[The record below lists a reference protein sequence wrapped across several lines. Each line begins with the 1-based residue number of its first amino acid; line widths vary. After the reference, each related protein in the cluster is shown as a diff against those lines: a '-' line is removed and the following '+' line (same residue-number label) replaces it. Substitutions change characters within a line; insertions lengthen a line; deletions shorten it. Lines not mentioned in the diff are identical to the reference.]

1 MTSTVPGTGWPRRQ
15 PRIGHPPAEHHL
27 ALGPDTVH
35 WGFLDR
41 SLRPAIVVDS
51 GATVSMDTVTHHA
64 GYAPDLMLDEELAEL
79 FATVTDRGP
88 GPHLLSGPI
97 AVAGARPGDVV
108 QIDVLGLSPRH
119 LHGTNLAAPWGL
131 LRATVPVDVV
141 TAWVIE
147 PDDGVARP
155 AWSYDG
161 TGLVVERGPGAIVG
175 PDDALRV
182 SFGTAPSGAGATT
195 PVPRPGPTDSRSDAT
210 GSTGPRS
217 DATGSTDS
225 RSDATGPTDSR
236 SHATGPTSST
246 QILVPLRPH
255 LGIVAVAPKEPGR
268 HSSVPPGE
276 WGGNIDDWRGG
287 IGTTWYLPVSVDG
300 ALVSLG
306 DPHVAQGDGEID
318 GTALEASLD
327 VTVRLQCRRDLPF
340 DRPVLET
347 QSSLIVH
354 GFGDDLDAAAADA
367 ATGALAILGR
377 ISGLSAPA
385 AYGLLSVAAD
395 MGVTQVVDGRVGA
408 HCTLPKTALGL
419 GAMAQHR

>member
-15 PRIGHPPAEHHL
+15 PRVGHPPAEHHL

-182 SFGTAPSGAGATT
+182 PFGTASSGAGATT
-195 PVPRPGPTDSRSDAT
+195 PVPRPR
-210 GSTGPRS
+210 
-217 DATGSTDS
+217 STDS
-225 RSDATGPTDSR
+225 RSDATGPT
-236 SHATGPTSST
+236 GLT

-268 HSSVPPGE
+268 HSSVPPGD

-327 VTVRLQCRRDLPF
+327 VTVRLRCRRDLPF

-347 QSSLIVH
+347 RSSLIVH

-367 ATGALAILGR
+367 AAGALAILCR